1 MSERVNVMKEF
12 RSGVSRILITTDLL
26 ARCIHVYQVS
36 LVINY
41 DMPKQKEIYIHRMGR
56 SGRFG
61 RKGTAI
67 NFVSPE
73 DKDDLENIQMFYHT
87 TIEEL
92 PSDLSVIK

>member
-1 MSERVNVMKEF
+1 MKEF
-12 RSGVSRILITTDLL
+12 RLGASRVLITTDLL
-26 ARCIHVYQVS
+26 ARGIDVYQVS

-41 DMPKQKEIYIHRMGR
+41 DIPKQKETYIHRIGR

-67 NFVSPE
+67 NFVTPE
-73 DKDDLENIQMFYHT
+73 DKDDLETIQKFYNT

-92 PSDLSVIK
+92 PSDLSSIK